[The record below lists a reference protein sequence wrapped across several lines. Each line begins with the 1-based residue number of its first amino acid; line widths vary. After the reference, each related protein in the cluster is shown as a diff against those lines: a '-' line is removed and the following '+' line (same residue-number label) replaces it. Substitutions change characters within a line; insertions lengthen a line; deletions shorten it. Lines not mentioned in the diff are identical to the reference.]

1 MCEIFLHLS
10 PTRSDSRGDKA
21 LRPTGRSAVSRYLDH
36 KRPVSKGG
44 SNRLGNLQIMQTS
57 ENRRKGTGTPTFR
70 FAETRNA
77 PLVGVDSEPL
87 LLFVRQ
93 GAGHCDVQ
101 YA

>member
-21 LRPTGRSAVSRYLDH
+21 LRPTGRSAVLVTWTTS
-36 KRPVSKGG
+36 
-44 SNRLGNLQIMQTS
+44 LGNLQIMQTS

-77 PLVGVDSEPL
+77 PLVGVDPKPL
-87 LLFVRQ
+87 LLIVRQ
-93 GAGHCDVQ
+93 GAGHRDVQ